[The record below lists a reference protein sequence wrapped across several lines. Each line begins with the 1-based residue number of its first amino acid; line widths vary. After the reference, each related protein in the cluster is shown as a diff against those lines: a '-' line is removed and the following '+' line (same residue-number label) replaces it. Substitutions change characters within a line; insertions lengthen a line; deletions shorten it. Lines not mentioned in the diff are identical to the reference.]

1 MLTADR
7 CLSAMDL
14 HRIQDDLEQFARALC
29 QEEYLIRA
37 GLKDQSRAAVIRE
50 RFSSLGTR
58 SAFEEARAEAL
69 AVADPDHARQ
79 LRHLVEFLGSN
90 CIEYQVRNL
99 IDRLA
104 TAEAGQTI
112 TVDGERLPLH
122 AAEVRIRNEAD
133 RASRVRLESARLVA
147 ISEMSGLR
155 REILQRTHEEAA
167 RLGFAGFTAFCRELS
182 GIDLAALRDLTQ
194 PILTRTLDMYQ
205 ELLAWY
211 LKRWVGVELRAA
223 RRHDLA
229 RLFRASDLDSSL
241 PPGNLREAAEGSLHK
256 MRIDPDAAGRIRVDD
271 DPRPKKVP
279 RAFVATIRIPDE
291 VILVVRPSGGVDDY
305 QAFLHE
311 LGHALHLANTDPGL
325 DVLDR
330 RLGDPSVTEAFAF
343 LLDGLLR
350 ERGWLRR
357 FVGLSQ
363 PHEVLRFTAL
373 HKLWYLRRYTA
384 KLDYELALHAGGST
398 SQAAELYRDLLS
410 GATLVDW
417 PRELYLADVDPF
429 FYAARYLRAWIF
441 EAQLRDLLRDR
452 FDEEWY
458 RNDRT
463 GPFLLELWRQGQR
476 YNLEELSGQLGLGPF
491 TIEPLLNQIT
501 ADLA

>member
-1 MLTADR
+1 
-7 CLSAMDL
+7 MDL
-14 HRIQDDLEQFARALC
+14 SRIRDDLEQFARALC

-37 GLKDQSRAAVIRE
+37 GLKDESRAAVIRE
-50 RFSSLGTR
+50 RFSSLGSR
-58 SAFEEARAEAL
+58 SAFQDVRAETL
-69 AVADPDHARQ
+69 AAAEPDRARQ
-79 LRHLVEFLGSN
+79 LRHLAEFLGTN
-90 CIEYQVRNL
+90 CIEYQVRDL

-104 TAEAGQTI
+104 TTEAGQTI
-112 TVDGERLPLH
+112 SVDGERLPLH
-122 AAEVRIRNEAD
+122 AVEVRIRNEAD
-133 RASRVRLESARLVA
+133 RARRAGLESARLAA

-155 REILQRTHEEAA
+155 HEILQRAHQEAE
-167 RLGFAGFTAFCRELS
+167 RLGFAGYTAFCRELS

-194 PILTRTLDMYQ
+194 PILSRTLDMYQ
-205 ELLAWY
+205 DLLAWY

-223 RRHDLA
+223 WRHDLA
-229 RLFRASDLDSSL
+229 RLFRAPELDSSL
-241 PPGNLREAAEGSLHK
+241 PQGNLREAAEGSLHK
-256 MRIDPDAAGRIRVDD
+256 MRIDPYAGDRIRVDD

-291 VILVVRPSGGVDDY
+291 IILVVRPSGGVDDY

-311 LGHALHLANTDPGL
+311 LGHALHFANTDPGL

-373 HKLWYLRRYTA
+373 HKLWYLRRYAA
-384 KLDYELALHAGGST
+384 KLEYELALHAGGST
-398 SQAAELYRDLLS
+398 SQAADLYRELLS

-476 YNLEELSGQLGLGPF
+476 HDLEGFAERLGLGPF
-491 TIEPLLNQIT
+491 SLDPLLHQIT